1 MSKPSEHTKRT
12 AKFAR
17 KLKQK
22 DIYEWIMSNGY
33 YPESYVLPPCF
44 NVTRYPNFG
53 KKYFHVTSSNG
64 KGYYPK
70 TSNLAQIHF
79 PKSNLADRTFSI
91 IDPEI
96 HCDIAYEI
104 AHNWK
109 KVLQIIFNPKNLVHS
124 YSFPIP
130 VDTNQLGVIGNLR
143 SGRMIYEFIEMAE
156 NDVSSESF
164 QYAYLVKADIKNFYP
179 SVYTHSLSWAFHG
192 KSHVRAKKRRHN
204 YNYVGNRIDRLFQR
218 ANDDHTNGVAI
229 GPSVSDVVTELLLAR
244 VDTLFSKSLT
254 SPEKYLAVRFKD
266 DYRILCQSES
276 DAKLIVKS
284 LQNALREYDLDL
296 SEEKTVI
303 HRLPDGLFR
312 PWVSKYHASNP
323 KPKEEYTY
331 KQFKEVYLSV
341 IATDREFPG
350 TGIVDRFLAD
360 IVTKD
365 YKPNFAISKK
375 TVPNIMSLLMMLAT
389 LRIKSFPKIL
399 GVIEA
404 IMRSAN
410 NIWYTEQ
417 IGKYLANYL
426 HTLASNERD
435 NRYQIIWILYFL
447 KSNKM
452 EKFIVKKYA
461 FKDPLVKSIQSNR
474 NNLFGSCKDF
484 KLFTGIKTVAK
495 NKTLL
500 EHLDVFSPQ

>member
-12 AKFAR
+12 YKLAK

-22 DIYEWIMSNGY
+22 DVYNWIMSNGY
-33 YPESYVLPPCF
+33 YSESYVLPPCF
-44 NVTRYPNFG
+44 NVKQFPPFG
-53 KKYFHVTSSNG
+53 KKFFSVHANG
-64 KGYYPK
+64 NYSPK
-70 TSNLAQIHF
+70 SSNLAKVHF

-104 AHNWK
+104 ARNWNK
-109 KVLQIIFNPKNLVHS
+109 ILKIIFNRKNLVHS

-130 VDTNQLGVIGNLR
+130 LDTNNPGSIGKLR

-156 NDVSSESF
+156 NDISSESF
-164 QYAYLVKADIKNFYP
+164 QYGYLVKADIKSFYP
-179 SVYTHSLSWAFHG
+179 TVYTHSLSWAFHG
-192 KSHVRAKKRRHN
+192 KSYIRAKKRRHD
-204 YNYVGNRIDRLFQR
+204 YSYVGNRIDRLFQR
-218 ANDDHTNGVAI
+218 SNDDHTNGVAI
-229 GPSVSDVVTELLLAR
+229 GPIVSDVVTELLLAR

-254 SPEKYLAVRFKD
+254 SSDRYLAVRFKD

-276 DAKLIVKS
+276 DAKSIIKS
-284 LQNALREYDLDL
+284 LQGALREYDLDI
-296 SEEKTVI
+296 SEEKTVVS
-303 HRLPDGLFR
+303 RLPDGLFR
-312 PWVSKYHASNP
+312 PWVSKYHAANP

-341 IATDREFPG
+341 VATDRELPG

-360 IVTKD
+360 IVKKDD
-365 YKPNFAISKK
+365 YKPNFEVSKK
-375 TVPNIMSLLMMLAT
+375 TIPNIVSLLMMLAS

-399 GVIEA
+399 GVIES

-410 NIWYTEQ
+410 NSWYTDQ

-426 HTLASNERD
+426 HSLSTNERD

-447 KSNKM
+447 KSNNM
-452 EKFIVKKYA
+452 EKFITNNYS
-461 FKDPLVKSIQSNR
+461 FKDPVVKSVYSGR

-484 KLFTGIKTVAK
+484 KLFTGIKKMAK